1 MEDWVVT
8 QAVFFGVKILC
19 PLKAHGE
26 MGICLLFKLERY
38 RLYAVYALYSPRAIA
53 I

>member
-1 MEDWVVT
+1 MEGWRVT
-8 QAVFFGVKILC
+8 QAVFFGVKILF

-26 MGICLLFKLERY
+26 MGICLLFKLEWY
-38 RLYAVYALYSPRAIA
+38 RLYTVYVLYSPRAIV